1 MEHKMRTGRVYSNS
15 FKRMVVEEYLATQ
28 STKKGL
34 MQKYGILYS
43 SAISEW
49 LRQFGLSDKV
59 QPIRPRFVLPP
70 IIPDTMPPKDA
81 NVEELMKKIKLL
93 ERQVEDEKLR
103 AEAYLRM
110 IEYAEKELRISIKKK
125 PASR

>member
-1 MEHKMRTGRVYSNS
+1 MRTGRVYSNS

>member
-1 MEHKMRTGRVYSNS
+1 MRTGRVYSNS

-70 IIPDTMPPKDA
+70 ITVDTMPPKDA